1 MSDQMIYD
9 LSQATE
15 GSPNVF
21 IRKDWLSL
29 LDNQNGSYSGNSSV
43 IDTSQLSNSNRYMGY
58 QSAYLQ
64 IPMVMTL
71 SADANSALFN
81 PAAAATSADYACG
94 LKNWYGS
101 VIHSVQADWN
111 GVTVIQQT
119 NFQSLWNTFKLMTTL
134 SYNDILAHGSEIG
147 FYPDDALAVVF
158 TAAAGVNGIGTCFT
172 QNAMT
177 VPVVSAIHTTYNSG
191 NISFFKRQQYI
202 NYDPTTA
209 VGPILGGLTAPNAD
223 AFSTLLTA
231 ASATTAWKSYIFNK
245 VVGAGGARGVIQWAI
260 NGIVKLRHLHNLWE
274 KMPLLKGVYLKITLQ
289 LNNSVVN
296 FDSAGAGLALGGV
309 VLTTS
314 SAVGGVIPC
323 QVASAAAANGSAA
336 TFGYVGNYTLSLAVG
351 ATVLNSAQ
359 SVVAGVQSSPLGRN
373 ITLNVP
379 SFVMSPAFEA
389 AYLSAQVKTIE
400 FEDIYQYQVLSVAS
414 QQNFNALITNGIAN
428 ISKVLVLPFF
438 TQAANGGVNPLYSP
452 FDAAGSGVTSP
463 LCLLSN
469 FQVVVSGQ
477 NALYNTQKY
486 SYQQFVEQL
495 SGCGSINGD
504 STDGLCS
511 GLISLLDF
519 ETAYNYYYVDVSRML
534 DVERSVPKSVSIQG
548 LNLSAKAIDLIV
560 FISYKQMLRVDVL
573 TGSRL

>member
-1 MSDQMIYD
+1 
-9 LSQATE
+9 
-15 GSPNVF
+15 
-21 IRKDWLSL
+21 
-29 LDNQNGSYSGNSSV
+29 
-43 IDTSQLSNSNRYMGY
+43 
-58 QSAYLQ
+58 
-64 IPMVMTL
+64 
-71 SADANSALFN
+71 
-81 PAAAATSADYACG
+81 
-94 LKNWYGS
+94 
-101 VIHSVQADWN
+101 
-111 GVTVIQQT
+111 
-119 NFQSLWNTFKLMTTL
+119 
-134 SYNDILAHGSEIG
+134 
-147 FYPDDALAVVF
+147 
-158 TAAAGVNGIGTCFT
+158 
-172 QNAMT
+172 
-177 VPVVSAIHTTYNSG
+177 
-191 NISFFKRQQYI
+191 
-202 NYDPTTA
+202 
-209 VGPILGGLTAPNAD
+209 
-223 AFSTLLTA
+223 
-231 ASATTAWKSYIFNK
+231 
-245 VVGAGGARGVIQWAI
+245 
-260 NGIVKLRHLHNLWE
+260 
-274 KMPLLKGVYLKITLQ
+274 

-296 FDSAGAGLALGGV
+296 FDSAGAGGILGGV

-323 QVASAAAANGSAA
+323 QIASAAASNGGVA

-351 ATVLNSAQ
+351 ASVLNSAQ
-359 SVVAGVQSSPLGRN
+359 SAVAGVTQSPLGRN

-379 SFVMSPAFEA
+379 SFVMSPAFES

-400 FEDIYQYQVLSVAS
+400 FEDIYQYQVLSVGAGA
-414 QQNFNALITNGIAN
+414 NFNSLITNGIAN

-438 TQAANGGVNPLYSP
+438 TTAGNGGVNPLYSP
-452 FDAAGSGVTSP
+452 FDGAGTGVTSP
-463 LCLLSN
+463 LCLLNN

-495 SGCGSINGD
+495 SGCNSINGD

>member
-1 MSDQMIYD
+1 MIYD

-71 SADANSALFN
+71 TADANSANFD
-81 PAAAATSADYACG
+81 PTTAATTCDYACG
-94 LKNWYGS
+94 LKNWYGT

-147 FYPDDALAVVF
+147 FYPDDALAVIF
-158 TAAAGVNGIGTCFT
+158 NAAASVNGIGSCFT
-172 QNAMT
+172 QNHMT
-177 VPVVSAIHTTYNSG
+177 VPVVTAVHSTYNTG
-191 NISFFKRQQYI
+191 NIGFFKRQQYI
-202 NYDPTTA
+202 NYDPD
-209 VGPILGGLTAPNAD
+209 GLTAPASA
-223 AFSTLLTA
+223 AFSTLLTG
-231 ASATTAWKSYIFNK
+231 ASATSAWKSYIFNK
-245 VVGAGGARGVIQWAI
+245 VAGAAGARGAIQWGI
-260 NGIVKLRHLHNLWE
+260 NAIVKLRHLHNLWE

-296 FDSAGAGLALGGV
+296 FSSAGAGGALTLV
-309 VLTTS
+309 SVS
-314 SAVGGVIPC
+314 SAVGGVVPC
-323 QVASAAAANGSAA
+323 QIASAAAGQGGVAAFGFNGA
-336 TFGYVGNYTLSLAVG
+336 YTLSLSVG
-351 ATVLNSAQ
+351 ATVLNSNQ
-359 SVVAGVQSSPLGRN
+359 SSVVGVTSSPLGRN

-379 SFVMSPAFEA
+379 SFVMAPAFEA

-400 FEDIYQYQVLSVAS
+400 FEDIYQYQVLSINAG
-414 QQNFNALITNGIAN
+414 QNFNSLITNGIAN

-438 TQAANGGVNPLYSP
+438 TTAANGNVNPLYSP
-452 FDAAGSGVTSP
+452 YDSCGGGTTSP

>member
-1 MSDQMIYD
+1 MSDQMTYD

-21 IRKDWLSL
+21 IRKDYLSL

-58 QSAYLQ
+58 QNAYLQ

-71 SADANSALFN
+71 TNDNNVATAGSFA
-81 PAAAATSADYACG
+81 PATASTSADYACG
-94 LKNWYGS
+94 LKNWYGT
-101 VIHSVQADWN
+101 VIHSIQADWN

-119 NFQSLWNTFKLMTTL
+119 NFQSLWNTFKLLTTL

-147 FYPDDALAVVF
+147 FYPDDALAVIF
-158 TAAAGVNGIGTCFT
+158 SSAASVNGIGTSFT
-172 QNAMT
+172 QNLMS
-177 VPVVSAIHTTYNSG
+177 VPVVTGVNTTYNSG
-191 NISFFKRQQYI
+191 NIGFFKRQQYI
-202 NYDPTTA
+202 NYDPAGLSAPTA
-209 VGPILGGLTAPNAD
+209 QGAAAYS
-223 AFSTLLTA
+223 AFGITA
-231 ASATTAWKSYIFNK
+231 ASANIAYKSYIFTK
-245 VVGAGGARGVIQWAI
+245 VNGVNSTSKGVVQWAI
-260 NGIVKLRHLHNLWE
+260 NGIVKLRHLHNLFE

-289 LNNSVVN
+289 LNNSTVS
-296 FDSAGAGLALGGV
+296 FTSTAAAAAITLTASSSATGGV
-309 VLTTS
+309 V
-314 SAVGGVIPC
+314 PC
-323 QVASAAAANGSAA
+323 QIASAATDNGSVAV
-336 TFGYVGNYTLSLAVG
+336 FGANDSYTLTLAVG
-351 ATVLNSAQ
+351 AKVLNSAQ
-359 SVVAGVQSSPLGRN
+359 KAVAGVADSPLASS

-379 SFVMSPAFEA
+379 SFVMAPAFES

-400 FEDIYQYQVLSVAS
+400 FEDIYQYQVLSVAAS
-414 QQNFNALITNGIAN
+414 GTFNSLITNGIAN

-438 TQAANGGVNPLYSP
+438 TASANGVVSPIYSP
-452 FDAAGSGVTSP
+452 FDGAGGGVTSP
-463 LCLLSN
+463 LCLLTN

-495 SGCGSINGD
+495 SGCNSINGD

-548 LNLSAKAIDLIV
+548 QNLNAKALDLIV
-560 FISYKQMLRVDVL
+560 FISYKQTLRVDVL

>member
-15 GSPNVF
+15 GSPNIF

-71 SADANSALFN
+71 TNDNNVATAGAFA
-81 PAAAATSADYACG
+81 PATAATTADYACG
-94 LKNWYGS
+94 LKNWYGTI
-101 VIHSVQADWN
+101 IHSVQADWN

-119 NFQSLWNTFKLMTTL
+119 NFQSLWNTFKLITTL

-147 FYPDDALAVVF
+147 FYPDDALAVIF
-158 TAAAGVNGIGTCFT
+158 NAAASVNGIGTCFT
-172 QNAMT
+172 ANHVT
-177 VPVVSAIHTTYNSG
+177 VPVVTGVHTTYNAG
-191 NISFFKRQQYI
+191 NIGFFKRQQYI
-202 NYDPTTA
+202 NYDPT
-209 VGPILGGLTAPNAD
+209 GLTAPASD
-223 AFSTLLTA
+223 AFSTLLTT
-231 ASATTAWKSYIFNK
+231 ASATSAFKSYIFTK
-245 VVGAGGARGVIQWAI
+245 VNGVNSTSKGVCQWGI
-260 NGIVKLRHLHNLWE
+260 NAIVKLRHLHNLWE

-296 FDSAGAGLALGGV
+296 FSSTGVGTALTINSV
-309 VLTTS
+309 S
-314 SAVGGVIPC
+314 SAVGGVVPC
-323 QVASAAAANGSAA
+323 QIASAATGQGSVA
-336 TFGYVGNYTLSLAVG
+336 TFGASDSYTLSLAVG
-351 ATVLNSAQ
+351 ATVLNSTQA
-359 SVVAGVQSSPLGRN
+359 SIAGVTSSPLARN
-373 ITLNVP
+373 ITLNIP
-379 SFVMSPAFEA
+379 SFVMSPAFES
-389 AYLSAQVKTIE
+389 AYLSSQVKTIE
-400 FEDIYQYQVLSVAS
+400 FEDIYQYQVLSISAGA
-414 QQNFNALITNGIAN
+414 NFNSLITNGIAN

-438 TQAANGGVNPLYSP
+438 TTAANGAVNPLYSP
-452 FDAAGSGVTSP
+452 FDGCGGGVTSP
-463 LCLLSN
+463 LVLLSN

-495 SGCGSINGD
+495 SGCNSINGD